1 MTKFIHLLYVPTM
14 ACNMQCHYC
23 YLEDNTVDE
32 GTGEDSLQTLQYA
45 IAKFKEAEV
54 VPFNISLHGGEVTTL
69 PKQEFHDL
77 IQYIS
82 DYYRENRELITGAGF
97 KVGRPHIK
105 TNLYGLDRHIETIRE
120 YNVSVSGSLDLPLS
134 LHEKYR
140 VTKGGS
146 GTLEKILAN
155 IRLLSEI
162 PNKKKVS
169 ATIFKEHF
177 QYLDQIIED
186 IKFLDQNTCLDMND
200 FNFMIGFDYNS
211 CGMLH
216 HMSEEEQLAF
226 YKKMHEAFD
235 GTNLDAGVNG
245 AWFDEFGPEYCTNCD
260 NCGEKFFLL
269 ERNGDIYSC
278 VRGQKNKDFY
288 YGNIYTDSVE
298 DILKCAMQKIFRSH
312 NRQPFPEA
320 CAKCGYLYLCKTGC
334 PFVKNVYHSGRSYT
348 CLLQQQMYRDR
359 NYSQDAYNDETVYE
373 YVTKMRL
380 EDPEKYMPVKQ
391 TNGYPSLE
399 QIIAED
405 ARLKYIYD
413 SEVFIL
419 EVDGER
425 YPLASQILR
434 KSRDIVYLTP
444 VSTVKIRMKKHLLQE
459 ECDYPENNA
468 LYIMILSGDLVT
480 YGDEGRTKQRHI
492 ATHQIYKGVLNHAME
507 NAIGNSK
514 KYFKENTMDHAIEN
528 SVRKCDG
535 NFLENPTE
543 NEDDYYVYDISNLIR
558 EYANE
563 YSADTPNNMFFTTT
577 ELRDYH
583 YQKQKNNAYYHIQ
596 AINLPFQNIE
606 FYYLQGGT
614 T

>member
-1 MTKFIHLLYVPTM
+1 MTKFIHLLYVPTL
-14 ACNMQCHYC
+14 ACNMQCRYC

-32 GTGEDSLQTLQYA
+32 ETGEDSLQTLQYA
-45 IAKFKEAEV
+45 IAKFREAEV

-82 DYYRENRELITGAGF
+82 DYYQENRELITGAGF

-120 YNVSVSGSLDLPLS
+120 YNVSASGSLDLPLS

-211 CGMLH
+211 CGLLH
-216 HMSEEEQLAF
+216 HMSEEEQLVF

-278 VRGQKNKDFY
+278 VRGQKNRDFY

-298 DILKCAMQKIFRSH
+298 TILKCAMQKIFQNH

-413 SEVFIL
+413 SEVFTL

-434 KSRDIVYLTP
+434 KSRDIVYLTR

-468 LYIMILSGDLVT
+468 LYLMLLSGDLVT

-492 ATHQIYKGVLNHAME
+492 ATHQIYKGVLDHAMG

-528 SVRKCDG
+528 SVRNCDG

-543 NEDDYYVYDISNLIR
+543 NEGDYYVYDISNLIR

-563 YSADTPNNMFFTTT
+563 YSVDTPNNLFFTTT
-577 ELRDYH
+577 ALRDYH

-606 FYYLQGGT
+606 FYYLADT
-614 T
+614 RS